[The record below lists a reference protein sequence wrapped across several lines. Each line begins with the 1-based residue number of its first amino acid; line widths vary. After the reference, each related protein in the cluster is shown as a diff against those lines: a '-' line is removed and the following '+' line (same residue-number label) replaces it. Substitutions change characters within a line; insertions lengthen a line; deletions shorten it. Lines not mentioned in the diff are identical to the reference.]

1 MPQPRPYRVG
11 LSSGIVSRHLSA
23 ALGMREALTAGDIPG
38 QKTAVREIK
47 GGGGII
53 IDMPLNPRKRLRSIT
68 LTTLSNEVVMGI
80 MGITL
85 QRP

>member
-1 MPQPRPYRVG
+1 
-11 LSSGIVSRHLSA
+11 
-23 ALGMREALTAGDIPG
+23 MREALTAGDIPG